1 MGICKFAGEVASMGV
16 SVWCPQQWRGEIG
29 IEVGDWQDEGVS
41 GYSVTIQTL
50 HYHSTFTAPAFYEHQ
65 SYL

>member
-16 SVWCPQQWRGEIG
+16 SVWCPQQWTGEIG

>member
-1 MGICKFAGEVASMGV
+1 MGICKFAGEAPSMGV
-16 SVWCPQQWRGEIG
+16 SVWCPHLRTGGTG
-29 IEVGDWQDEGVS
+29 IAVGGWQGGGVS
-41 GYSVTIQTL
+41 GYSVAIQTL

>member
-1 MGICKFAGEVASMGV
+1 MGV
-16 SVWCPQQWRGEIG
+16 SVWCPQQWTGEIG

>member
-1 MGICKFAGEVASMGV
+1 MGICKFAGEAASMGV
-16 SVWCPQQWRGEIG
+16 SVWCPQLWTGGTGIARGC
-29 IEVGDWQDEGVS
+29 WQGEGVS

-50 HYHSTFTAPAFYEHQ
+50 HYHSTFIAPAFYEHR

>member
-1 MGICKFAGEVASMGV
+1 MGIYKFAGEAASMGG
-16 SVWCPQQWRGEIG
+16 SVWCSQLWTGGTG
-29 IEVGDWQDEGVS
+29 IAVGGWQGEGVS
-41 GYSVTIQTL
+41 AYSVTIKTL